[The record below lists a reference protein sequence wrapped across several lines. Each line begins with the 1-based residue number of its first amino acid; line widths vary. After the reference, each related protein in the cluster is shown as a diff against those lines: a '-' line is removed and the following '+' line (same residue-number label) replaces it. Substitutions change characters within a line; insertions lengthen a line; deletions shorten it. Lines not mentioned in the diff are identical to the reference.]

1 MDFEKLKEE
10 RRLRLEKL
18 REDLK
23 DPNSEASIKH
33 RKYIE
38 ELAEN
43 ARKAQL
49 AAEELYIKICSYDD
63 FEDFMSWLS
72 EFYDQRCTEE
82 ANQGKYIDS
91 IDEQWDLVKVAETYG
106 RELTEDE
113 LEKIDNPFL
122 GSAYYFKG
130 YVFGVMNGQGSVPW
144 YTKWDTSKFGP
155 EQLSL
160 F

>member
-1 MDFEKLKEE
+1 MKNKT
-10 RRLRLEKL
+10 LEAARQL
-18 REDLK
+18 VRDLK
-23 DPNSEASIKH
+23 DPESEASKRVKKH
-33 RKYIE
+33 LE
-38 ELAEN
+38 EMAER
-43 ARKAQL
+43 ARLSRL
-49 AAEELYIKICSYDD
+49 AAEELYIKICSYND

-72 EFYDQRCTEE
+72 ELYDQKCIEE

-91 IDEQWDLVKVAETYG
+91 IDEQWDLIKVAETYG

-113 LEKIDNPFL
+113 LEKVGNPFL

-144 YTKWDTSKFGP
+144 YIKWDTSKFGP

>member
-1 MDFEKLKEE
+1 MKDKT
-10 RRLRLEKL
+10 LEAARQL
-18 REDLK
+18 VRDLK
-23 DPNSEASIKH
+23 DPESEASKRVQKH
-33 RKYIE
+33 LE
-38 ELAEN
+38 EMAER
-43 ARKAQL
+43 ARLSQL
-49 AAEELYIKICSYDD
+49 AAEELYIKICSYND

-72 EFYDQRCTEE
+72 ELYDQKCTEE

-91 IDEQWDLVKVAETYG
+91 INEQWDLIKVAETYG

-113 LEKIDNPFL
+113 LEKVGNPFL

-144 YTKWDTSKFGP
+144 YVKWDPEQLGP

>member
-1 MDFEKLKEE
+1 MKDKT
-10 RRLRLEKL
+10 LEAARQL
-18 REDLK
+18 VRDLK
-23 DPNSEASIKH
+23 DPESEASKRVKKH
-33 RKYIE
+33 LE
-38 ELAEN
+38 EIAER
-43 ARKAQL
+43 ARLSRL
-49 AAEELYIKICSYDD
+49 AAEELYIKICSYND

-72 EFYDQRCTEE
+72 ELYDQKCTEE

-91 IDEQWDLVKVAETYG
+91 IDEQWDLIKVAETYG

-113 LEKIDNPFL
+113 LEKVDNPFL

-144 YTKWDTSKFGP
+144 YIKWDTSKFGP

>member
-1 MDFEKLKEE
+1 MKNKT
-10 RRLRLEKL
+10 LEAARQL
-18 REDLK
+18 VRDLK
-23 DPNSEASIKH
+23 DPESEASKRVKKH
-33 RKYIE
+33 LE
-38 ELAEN
+38 EMAER
-43 ARKAQL
+43 ARLSRL
-49 AAEELYIKICSYDD
+49 AAEELYIKICSYND

-72 EFYDQRCTEE
+72 ELYDQKCTEE

-91 IDEQWDLVKVAETYG
+91 IDEQWDLIKVAETYG

-113 LEKIDNPFL
+113 LEKVGNPFL

-144 YTKWDTSKFGP
+144 YIKWDTSKFGP

>member
-1 MDFEKLKEE
+1 MKNKT
-10 RRLRLEKL
+10 LEAARQL
-18 REDLK
+18 VRDLK
-23 DPNSEASIKH
+23 DPESEASKCVKKH
-33 RKYIE
+33 LE
-38 ELAEN
+38 EMAER
-43 ARKAQL
+43 ARLSRL
-49 AAEELYIKICSYDD
+49 AAEELYIKICSYND

-72 EFYDQRCTEE
+72 ELYDQKCTEE

-91 IDEQWDLVKVAETYG
+91 IDEQWDLIKVAETYG

-113 LEKIDNPFL
+113 LEKVGNPFL

-144 YTKWDTSKFGP
+144 YIKWDTSKFGP

>member
-1 MDFEKLKEE
+1 MKNKT
-10 RRLRLEKL
+10 LEAARQL
-18 REDLK
+18 VRDLK
-23 DPNSEASIKH
+23 DPESEASKRVKTH
-33 RKYIE
+33 LE
-38 ELAEN
+38 EMAER
-43 ARKAQL
+43 ARLSRL
-49 AAEELYIKICSYDD
+49 AAEELYIKICSYND

-72 EFYDQRCTEE
+72 ELYDQKCTEE

-91 IDEQWDLVKVAETYG
+91 IDEQWDLIKVAETYG

-113 LEKIDNPFL
+113 LEKVGNPFL

>member
-1 MDFEKLKEE
+1 MKNKT
-10 RRLRLEKL
+10 LEAARQL
-18 REDLK
+18 VRDLK
-23 DPNSEASIKH
+23 DPESEASKRVKKH
-33 RKYIE
+33 LE
-38 ELAEN
+38 EMAER
-43 ARKAQL
+43 ARLSRL
-49 AAEELYIKICSYDD
+49 AAEELYIKICSYND

-72 EFYDQRCTEE
+72 ELYDQKCTEE

-91 IDEQWDLVKVAETYG
+91 IDEQWDLIKVAETYG

-113 LEKIDNPFL
+113 LEKVGNPFL